1 MVALKRFVSV
11 VVMVYLL
18 LALLFLLVPAVR
30 ASVAGLGTA
39 LSEVERDRDFFQ
51 MLATIGAI
59 ILAVQLVI
67 ENLDS
72 SLLRRNVAKQDG
84 RINELKAKLYDQQTR
99 PPLPAGGPQGASANQ
114 YGGPQGAPA
123 NQYGGPQGPP
133 AGRYGG
139 PSGGP
144 SGPPAPQRPMFPQ
157 HDPSLPNTPP
167 AERPAL

>member
-30 ASVAGLGTA
+30 ASVAGLGSA
-39 LSEVERDRDFFQ
+39 LSEVERERDFFQ

-59 ILAVQLVI
+59 VLAVQLVI

-84 RINELKAKLYDQQTR
+84 RINELKAKLYDTQQTSR
-99 PPLPAGGPQGASANQ
+99 PLAT
-114 YGGPQGAPA
+114 GGPQGAPA
-123 NQYGGPQGPP
+123 N
-133 AGRYGG
+133 RYGA
-139 PSGGP
+139 PTA
-144 SGPPAPQRPMFPQ
+144 PPAPQRPMFPQ
-157 HDPSLPNTPP
+157 HDPSLPNTPS
-167 AERPAL
+167 AERPQL